1 LASRSIE
8 TSEDGFNSDH
18 PGHIQSSVVCGKN
31 RVIVVME
38 VETMEEAT
46 RKVCGSP
53 LPNMFETGAST
64 PNVGGS
70 ALVVT
75 GTVTPR
81 IPVDGVSDPC
91 PIVTPLTHA
100 CAFRSFDVLIKKRN

>member
-1 LASRSIE
+1 LAFGSIE
-8 TSEDGFNSDH
+8 TSEGGFNSDR

-31 RVIVVME
+31 RVIVVIE

-70 ALVVT
+70 A
-75 GTVTPR
+75 R
-81 IPVDGVSDPC
+81 IPVDGASDPC
-91 PIVTPLTHA
+91 PIVTPLTQA
-100 CAFRSFDVLIKKRN
+100 CAFRSFDVPIKNRN